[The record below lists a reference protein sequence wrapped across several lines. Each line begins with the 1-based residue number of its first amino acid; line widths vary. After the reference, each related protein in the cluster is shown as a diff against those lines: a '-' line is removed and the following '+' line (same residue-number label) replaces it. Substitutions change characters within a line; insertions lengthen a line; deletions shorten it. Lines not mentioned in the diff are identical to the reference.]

1 MRLRLSILAIFLGA
15 SGIVLAEPG
24 ADFEQANR
32 LFESGD
38 FAGAKTAY
46 ETLVRADH
54 LSPELF
60 YNLGAA
66 HHRAGQSGEGV
77 LWMRRALVLD
87 PGMAEARQSLAFLRS
102 RLGSLEFSESGLAR
116 FIAAL
121 PPGFGA
127 WSVSL
132 CVWIACLSAAAG
144 LFLPRLR
151 PSRPAFLTLAVL
163 LLVTAVVVHLVSR
176 YRSTN
181 LAVENFATVLSAET
195 DAFTSP
201 TPDAKKVIDLPPGS
215 EVRLL
220 QRSDKWS
227 YVEIPGDLR
236 GWVRSDTIAPVWPIE
251 RPTGAP

>member
-1 MRLRLSILAIFLGA
+1 MHLRLSILAIFLGA
-15 SGIVLAEPG
+15 SGFAFAAPG
-24 ADFEQANR
+24 EDFARANR
-32 LFESGD
+32 FFENGD
-38 FAGAKTAY
+38 FDGAKSAY
-46 ETLVRADH
+46 ETLVGADH

-66 HHRAGQSGEGV
+66 HHRAGQSGAGV

-102 RLGSLEFSESGLAR
+102 HLGCLEFSESGPAR

-121 PPGFGA
+121 PPGFAA
-127 WSVSL
+127 WSISL

-144 LFLPRLR
+144 FFLPRLR
-151 PSRPAFLTLAVL
+151 PSLPAFLALAAV
-163 LLVTAVVVHLVSR
+163 LLVTAVAAHLVSR
-176 YRSTN
+176 YRATT

-195 DAFTSP
+195 DALTSP

-251 RPTGAP
+251 RPPAAP

>member
-1 MRLRLSILAIFLGA
+1 
-15 SGIVLAEPG
+15 
-24 ADFEQANR
+24 
-32 LFESGD
+32 
-38 FAGAKTAY
+38 
-46 ETLVRADH
+46 
-54 LSPELF
+54 
-60 YNLGAA
+60 
-66 HHRAGQSGEGV
+66 
-77 LWMRRALVLD
+77 
-87 PGMAEARQSLAFLRS
+87 
-102 RLGSLEFSESGLAR
+102 
-116 FIAAL
+116 
-121 PPGFGA
+121 
-127 WSVSL
+127 
-132 CVWIACLSAAAG
+132 
-144 LFLPRLR
+144 
-151 PSRPAFLTLAVL
+151 L

>member
-1 MRLRLSILAIFLGA
+1 MHLRLSILAIFLGA
-15 SGIVLAEPG
+15 SGFASAAPG
-24 ADFEQANR
+24 DDFARANR

-38 FAGAKTAY
+38 FDGAKSAY
-46 ETLVRADH
+46 ETLVDADH

-66 HHRAGQSGEGV
+66 HHRAGQSGAGV

-87 PGMAEARQSLAFLRS
+87 PGMTEARQSLAFLRS
-102 RLGSLEFSESGLAR
+102 HLGCLGFSESGPAR

-132 CVWIACLSAAAG
+132 CAWMACLSAAAG
-144 LFLPRLR
+144 FFLPRLR
-151 PSRPAFLTLAVL
+151 PSRPAFLALAVAL
-163 LLVTAVVVHLVSR
+163 VVTAVVAHRVSR
-176 YRSTN
+176 YRSST
-181 LAVENFATVLSAET
+181 LAVENFATVLAPETSAL
-195 DAFTSP
+195 TSP
-201 TPDAKKVIDLPPGS
+201 TPGAKKVIALPPGS

-220 QRSDKWS
+220 QRSDKWA

-236 GWVRSDTIAPVWPIE
+236 GWVRSDSIAPVWPIE
-251 RPTGAP
+251 RSNDTP